1 MKIAEILQKIGLSEK
16 ESQIYTALLE
26 TGPAT
31 VSGIFRSTGIHRP
44 LIYKTLPFL
53 ISKELITIS
62 PKGKN
67 KLFVAESPEKLK
79 SLFFK
84 LSSDFE
90 SALPELEKMHQSAG
104 HRPIVKFLQGKNGL
118 RFVFEDLVTTL
129 KKGDIFYRYSSA
141 KDSIKNEKY
150 LPANYRQMRDQKQLE
165 RFVITNES
173 VSMQKKTRLE
183 RATKLVPQQYGLFDY
198 DITQL
203 IYGDKA
209 AFVDYN
215 TETAIIIE
223 DTQIAEFQK
232 KIFKLL
238 YDKL

>member
-1 MKIAEILQKIGLSEK
+1 M
-16 ESQIYTALLE
+16 
-26 TGPAT
+26 
-31 VSGIFRSTGIHRP
+31 
-44 LIYKTLPFL
+44 
-53 ISKELITIS
+53 
-62 PKGKN
+62 
-67 KLFVAESPEKLK
+67 
-79 SLFFK
+79 
-84 LSSDFE
+84 SSDFE

-173 VSMQKKTRLE
+173 VAKKKKLRLE